1 MSAPQTNLSASAH
14 LLTEIVNQI
23 GRILRKEAALA
34 KAEVSENLSRA
45 GTGIGLLVGAAL
57 LALVALIAFAGAAVA
72 ALVSLA
78 GWPVYWAA
86 LAVGGGI
93 VLIAAILAMKGL
105 RDLKPERLAPN
116 RSISNV
122 KRDVAVVKERINA

>member
-1 MSAPQTNLSASAH
+1 MSAPQTNISASAH

-34 KAEVSENLSRA
+34 KAEVGENLSRA
-45 GTGIGLLVGAAL
+45 GAGIGMLVGAAL
-57 LALVALIAFAGAAVA
+57 LGLVALFAFAGAAVA

-86 LAVGGGI
+86 LAVGGVL
-93 VLIAAILAMKGL
+93 VLIAIILAMKGKN
-105 RDLKPERLAPN
+105 DLKPERLMPD

-122 KRDVAVVKERINA
+122 KRDVAAVKESINA

>member
-57 LALVALIAFAGAAVA
+57 LALVALIALAGAAVA

>member
-57 LALVALIAFAGAAVA
+57 LALVALIALAGAAVA

-122 KRDVAVVKERINA
+122 KRDVAVVKERINV